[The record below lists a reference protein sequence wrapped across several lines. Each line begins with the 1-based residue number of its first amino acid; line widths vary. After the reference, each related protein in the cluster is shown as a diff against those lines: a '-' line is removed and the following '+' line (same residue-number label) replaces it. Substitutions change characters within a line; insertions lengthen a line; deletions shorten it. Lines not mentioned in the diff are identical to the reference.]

1 MVTTCAP
8 LDPEFAL
15 GALPKVRPL
24 DEVLELVV
32 ILLLLFPPAQF
43 FLRYFVDFGLL
54 FDSVLFA
61 SQAIVEGVFFA
72 GDTILFLANSA
83 VKLPNSCF

>member
-8 LDPEFAL
+8 LDPEFAF
-15 GALPKVRPL
+15 GALPEVRPL

-43 FLRYFVDFGLL
+43 FLRNFVDFSLL

-61 SQAIVEGVFFA
+61 SQAIMEGVFFA
-72 GDTILFLANSA
+72 RNTIMFLAYFA
-83 VKLPNSCF
+83 VKLPYSCF